1 MKRFDIRNPSRS
13 LVIVVILLISIG
25 MGFLLDLLISCG
37 ERLAYPKPETYARYV
52 ETYSEQFDV
61 PEHLI
66 YAVIEVESN
75 FAADAVSDAGAVGLM
90 QLMPD
95 TFKWLTQNILFEYR
109 DVGMRYDPETNI
121 RHGTCYL
128 SWLYERYGRWDLVF
142 AAYNAGQ
149 GNVDEWLEDEEYA
162 DGEGGLAEIPFSETR
177 NYVKKVTKA
186 MEKYDRLYSDDVTDT
201 DTDTEADTTSNTE
214 ETKKI
219 NLK

>member
-13 LVIVVILLISIG
+13 VVIVVILLISIG

-37 ERLAYPKPETYARYV
+37 ERLVYPKPEAYAKYV
-52 ETYSEQFDV
+52 ETYSDRFDV
-61 PEHLI
+61 PEHII

-75 FAADAVSDAGAVGLM
+75 FDADAVSDAGAVGLM

-109 DVGMRYDPETNI
+109 DVAMRYDPETNI

-128 SWLYERYGRWDLVF
+128 SWLYDRYGRWDLVF

-149 GNVDEWLEDEEYA
+149 GNVDEWLEDDDYA
-162 DGEGGLAEIPFSETR
+162 DGEGGLAEIPFSETK

-186 MEKYDRLYSDDVTDT
+186 MEKYDQLYGIEPTDT
-201 DTDTEADTTSNTE
+201 DVPITSDTE
-214 ETKKI
+214 ETKKN